1 MTNFS
6 AFDIANTRS
15 NLSISIEK
23 IFNISWNK
31 VLLKST
37 EKKLQSNKKKKIRW
51 LDNLKDQIS
60 IMFFINN
67 APEDFPQ

>member
-37 EKKLQSNKKKKIRW
+37 EKKLQSNKTKDKMIR
-51 LDNLKDQIS
+51 
-60 IMFFINN
+60 
-67 APEDFPQ
+67 